1 MFLPGFAAQ
10 AYILILFDNFAKDR
24 GFPSGWGFS
33 ALVEVSGRRVLFDA
47 GPGRVLTALEAAGVP
62 LRSLDAVVISHLHA
76 DHYGGV
82 EEVLA
87 GKPGIPLFVPGK
99 LPPEL
104 KAPWQVLSALTE
116 VRSPVEIVPGVWV
129 TAPVGSRLPE
139 MALAVRAPVGV
150 VMLTGCSHPGAAGLA
165 AAVAEAVGSP
175 PTMVVGGLH
184 TVGLRPRKVRQIA
197 EKLKAVGVKR
207 LVGCHCTG
215 KEALKTFREVLGE
228 EVFRGGAGKVIS
240 LES

>member
-1 MFLPGFAAQ
+1 MTKGSR
-10 AYILILFDNFAKDR
+10 ILILFDNFAKDR
-24 GFPSGWGFS
+24 RFPSGWGFS

-82 EEVLA
+82 DEVLA
-87 GKPGIPLFVPGK
+87 GKPGIPLFVPGR

-116 VRSPVEIVPGVWV
+116 VRSPVEVVPGVWV

-139 MALAVRAPVGV
+139 MALAVRAPIGV
-150 VMLTGCSHPGAAGLA
+150 AMLTGSPTPVRRSWQRQLRKRSVPRRRWWSAGCTRWGCAPARSARL
-165 AAVAEAVGSP
+165 
-175 PTMVVGGLH
+175 
-184 TVGLRPRKVRQIA
+184 PR
-197 EKLKAVGVKR
+197 
-207 LVGCHCTG
+207 
-215 KEALKTFREVLGE
+215 
-228 EVFRGGAGKVIS
+228 S
-240 LES
+240 